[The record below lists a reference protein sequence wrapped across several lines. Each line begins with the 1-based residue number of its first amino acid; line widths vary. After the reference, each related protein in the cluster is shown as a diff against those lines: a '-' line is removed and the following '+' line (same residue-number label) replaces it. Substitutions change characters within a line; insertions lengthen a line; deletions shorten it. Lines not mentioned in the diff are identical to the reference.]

1 VARMADSTPSP
12 RYSPR
17 KRLTSASSPLRLA
30 QLVRTPTI
38 SPARMRVPAHEGEVV
53 VEVGSARIT
62 ISPGADVTTVV
73 TILALLGGRS

>member
-1 VARMADSTPSP
+1 
-12 RYSPR
+12 
-17 KRLTSASSPLRLA
+17 
-30 QLVRTPTI
+30 
-38 SPARMRVPAHEGEVV
+38 MRVPAHEGEVV